1 MNKEDAILVTGAAG
15 LIGSAVVWELNRR
28 GFENIVIAE
37 ILGSDEKWRNLVPLK
52 YASYID
58 ANELL
63 ENPDAPP
70 TRDVRCIFHLGAC
83 SATTEKDADYLMR
96 NNYAFTMQLA
106 RWALAEKLRFVYASS
121 AATYGDGSAGM
132 SDRDPDQLHALRPLN
147 MYGYSK
153 HLVDLHAHRNGWLT
167 KITGLKYFNVFGPNE
182 DHKGGM
188 RSVVHKAF
196 HEISSTGK
204 VSLFRSHHPDYPD
217 GGQMRDFLYVKNAA
231 AVTVDLALNPGA
243 TGIFNVG
250 SGIASTWID
259 LVTPIFAALGLPVA
273 IDFVDMP
280 EQLRGRYQYHT
291 RADISRLLQHGVAAT
306 FTPLAEAVHDYVSH
320 YLQFDRRLGDLPES

>member
-63 ENPDAPP
+63 NHPASPS

-132 SDRDPDQLHALRPLN
+132 SDLDPDQLPALRPLN

-217 GGQMRDFLYVKNAA
+217 GGQIRDFLYVKDAA

>member
-63 ENPDAPP
+63 QNPDSPS

-83 SATTEKDADYLMR
+83 SATTEKNADYLMR

-106 RWALAEKLRFVYASS
+106 RWALAENRRFVYASS

-132 SDRDPDQLHALRPLN
+132 SDLDPDQLHTLRPLN

-153 HLVDLHAHRNGWLT
+153 HLVDLHGHRNGWLT

-188 RSVVHKAF
+188 RSVVQGLPRDFIDRKSQPVPQ
-196 HEISSTGK
+196 SSSGLPGRRANEGFPLREGCRGGYCR
-204 VSLFRSHHPDYPD
+204 SRPQSRSHGNFQCGFGNRLHMDRPRDPDFCRARTTGGDRLCRYARATPRQVPVPHPRRHLTSAPT
-217 GGQMRDFLYVKNAA
+217 RR
-231 AVTVDLALNPGA
+231 
-243 TGIFNVG
+243 TGNIHPVG
-250 SGIASTWID
+250 RSGS
-259 LVTPIFAALGLPVA
+259 
-273 IDFVDMP
+273 
-280 EQLRGRYQYHT
+280 
-291 RADISRLLQHGVAAT
+291 
-306 FTPLAEAVHDYVSH
+306 
-320 YLQFDRRLGDLPES
+320 